1 MAVFA
6 TLGPEGGNHALVTRR
21 YLALHGLDS
30 AAVVLCEDFERGLA
44 LLANGEA
51 DYLIQAAAHS
61 SASATIARGFFK
73 HGIRAIDCFIAPSHP
88 LAILTRTS
96 VATPRS
102 LGLQPA
108 TRDYA
113 DLSRWQSLIEEPT
126 TTAVAQGLLSGRYDS
141 GITMRRLAEDNP
153 GMLRV
158 EQDLGSV
165 DDPWIV
171 YGRRRVRDGDILAWR
186 DSPAGRLYRD
196 ISNGSP
202 APKPA

>member
-1 MAVFA
+1 MFA

-21 YLALHGLDS
+21 YLDLHGLDT
-30 AAVVLCEDFERGLA
+30 AAVILFEDFERGLA
-44 LLANGEA
+44 LLAGGEA

-61 SASATIARGFFK
+61 STSATIARGFFK
-73 HGIRAIDCFIAPSHP
+73 HAIVVIDCFIAPSHP

-96 VATPRS
+96 VTAPKT

-126 TTAVAQGLLSGRYDS
+126 TTAVAQGLLAGRYDS

-153 GMLRV
+153 DALRV
-158 EQDLGSV
+158 ELDLGSV

-171 YGRRRVRDGDILAWR
+171 HGRRRVRDGDILAWR

-196 ISNGSP
+196 IANGSP
-202 APKPA
+202 AAKPP